1 MAKEEKQEGQKKMT
15 YQELLKAASDLNAQ
29 NNYFKEQTKAM
40 QQKIVE
46 LSNFAMFKR
55 LDYLFEVVK
64 YAEAF
69 PEAFVADCKK
79 EIVETIAVPAEEGAE
94 LKPEGGAV
102 SE

>member
-1 MAKEEKQEGQKKMT
+1 MAKEEKKMT

-29 NNYFKEQTKAM
+29 NNYYKEQTKAM

-55 LDYLFEVVK
+55 LDYLFEVIKNENGFPMEFVEACRHEIIETMTLS
-64 YAEAF
+64 AE
-69 PEAFVADCKK
+69 PEA
-79 EIVETIAVPAEEGAE
+79 EQ
-94 LKPEGGAV
+94 KPEGGAV